1 MRLQFWY
8 FSDFT
13 AAYVVLSGLN
23 VSYRGR
29 YLCQC
34 AKKTPTLWH
43 DVVVTTNNAS
53 NPDQDPASFAA
64 PADAEAIEMLTALR
78 DELSKDLFPLEIA
91 GAVESRQAAKDARAQ
106 MDDYILP
113 RYRSLDA
120 PLLAVVGGS
129 TGAGK
134 STLVNALVGHPVTR
148 AGAIRPT
155 TRQPILLHHSED
167 TRWVDSDRILPSLKR
182 ITGTPVAPHAML
194 PADKVGID
202 PDPAL
207 IDSLV
212 LLEDPAVPRG
222 LALLD
227 APDID
232 SVSDENRQLA
242 GQLLAAADLWIFVT
256 TANRYA
262 DAVPWKLLSE
272 AAVRN
277 ITVSIILDR
286 VPAGVAE
293 EISADLQR
301 MLERE
306 GLSSSRIFVI
316 EEQELDELDMLP
328 AAAVSELKSWL
339 GQIAANS
346 ESRAAIARQTLAGV
360 LKQLGDRTEAI
371 AASATAQDESSERL
385 ASYVEEAFEEA
396 KAGIIKAT
404 NDGTL
409 LRGEVLARWQDFVGT
424 GEFFRSL
431 ESGIGRLRDR
441 IGAFFTGKPQP
452 VDHVE
457 KAIESGLHAVVVD
470 QIATAC
476 ETAESRW
483 RADPAGKMLL
493 EGKNLGEVS
502 PGFSAEV
509 AKQIRA
515 WQLDLMDI
523 IRSEGANKR
532 MTARMVSFGI
542 NGVAVALMVVV
553 FASTAGLTGLEVGI
567 AGGSAVVGQKLL
579 EAIFGEDAVRRLAK
593 KAMEGLEVRCSELLE
608 SEKKRFMLMLSVEAA
623 ESQSAQFG
631 HYAAAIRR
639 LAREQGA

>member
-1 MRLQFWY
+1 M
-8 FSDFT
+8 
-13 AAYVVLSGLN
+13 
-23 VSYRGR
+23 
-29 YLCQC
+29 
-34 AKKTPTLWH
+34 
-43 DVVVTTNNAS
+43 TTNNAS
-53 NPDQDPASFAA
+53 NPGQDAASFAA
-64 PADAEAIEMLTALR
+64 PADAEAIELLTALR
-78 DELSKDLFPLEIA
+78 NELSKDLFPLEIA
-91 GAVESRQAAKDARAQ
+91 GAVESRQAAKEARAQ
-106 MDDYILP
+106 LDDYVLP
-113 RYRSLDA
+113 RYGSLDA

-134 STLVNALVGHPVTR
+134 STLVNALVGHTVTR

-155 TRQPILLHHSED
+155 TRQPILLHHAED
-167 TRWVDSDRILPSLKR
+167 AKWLDSDRILPGLKR
-182 ITGTPVAPHAML
+182 ITGTPVAPDAML
-194 PADKVGID
+194 PADRVGID

-207 IDSLV
+207 IDSIVLV
-212 LLEDPAVPRG
+212 EDPEVPRG

-232 SVSDENRQLA
+232 SVADENRRLA

-272 AAVRN
+272 AANRN

-293 EISADLQR
+293 EINADLQR

-306 GLSSSRIFVI
+306 GLGSARIFVI
-316 EEQELDELDMLP
+316 EEQELDELEMLP
-328 AAAVSELKSWL
+328 AAAIAELKSWL
-339 GQIAANS
+339 EQIAANS

-360 LKQLGDRTEAI
+360 LKQLGEKTEAM
-371 AASATAQDESSERL
+371 AASAAAQDESSQRL
-385 ASYVEEAFEEA
+385 ASYVSEAFEDA
-396 KAGIIKAT
+396 KAGIIQAT

-457 KAIESGLHAVVVD
+457 KAIENGLHAVVVD

-476 ETAESRW
+476 ENAESRW
-483 RADPAGKMLL
+483 RADPAGQMLL

-502 PGFSAEV
+502 PGFSDEV

-593 KAMEGLEVRCSELLE
+593 KAMEGLEIRCSELLE
-608 SEKKRFMLMLSVEAA
+608 SEKKRFMLTLSVAPT
-623 ESQSAQFG
+623 ESLSSQFV
-631 HYAAAIRR
+631 HYASAIHR

>member
-1 MRLQFWY
+1 M
-8 FSDFT
+8 
-13 AAYVVLSGLN
+13 
-23 VSYRGR
+23 
-29 YLCQC
+29 
-34 AKKTPTLWH
+34 
-43 DVVVTTNNAS
+43 TTNNAS
-53 NPDQDPASFAA
+53 KPDKDPASFAA
-64 PADAEAIEMLTALR
+64 PADAEAIEILTALR

-91 GAVESRQAAKDARAQ
+91 GVVESRQAAKDTLAQ
-106 MDDYILP
+106 LDDYILP

-155 TRQPILLHHSED
+155 TRQPILLHHPED
-167 TRWVDSDRILPSLKR
+167 THWVDSDRILPGLKR
-182 ITGTPVAPHAML
+182 ITGTPGVSKALL
-194 PADKVGID
+194 PADRVGID

-207 IDSLV
+207 IDSIV
-212 LLEDPAVPRG
+212 LLEDQAVPRG

-272 AAVRN
+272 AAKRN

-293 EISADLQR
+293 EVSVDLQR

-306 GLSSSRIFVI
+306 GLSSARVFVI
-316 EEQELDELDMLP
+316 EEQWLDELDMLP
-328 AAAVSELKSWL
+328 ANAVAELKSWL
-339 GQIAANS
+339 EQIAANS

-360 LKQLGDRTEAI
+360 LRLLGDRTEAM
-371 AASATAQDESSERL
+371 AAALTAQNESSERL

-396 KAGIIKAT
+396 KAGIVKAT

-424 GEFFRSL
+424 GELFRSL

-470 QIATAC
+470 QIASAC

-483 RADPAGKMLL
+483 RADPAGKSLL

-623 ESQSAQFG
+623 ESQSAQFA

>member
-1 MRLQFWY
+1 M
-8 FSDFT
+8 
-13 AAYVVLSGLN
+13 
-23 VSYRGR
+23 
-29 YLCQC
+29 
-34 AKKTPTLWH
+34 
-43 DVVVTTNNAS
+43 
-53 NPDQDPASFAA
+53 
-64 PADAEAIEMLTALR
+64 PADAEAIDLLTALR
-78 DELSKDLFPLEIA
+78 GQLGQDLFPLELS
-91 GAVESRQAAKDARAQ
+91 GAADSRTAARETVAQ
-106 MDDYILP
+106 LEDYILP

-155 TRQPILLHHSED
+155 TRQPILLHHKED
-167 TRWVDSDRILPSLKR
+167 KKWLDSDRILPGLKR
-182 ITGTPVAPHAML
+182 ITGTPVAGTSVL
-194 PADKVGID
+194 SADKVGMD

-207 IDSLV
+207 IDSIV
-212 LLEDPAVPRG
+212 LLEDRAVPRG

-232 SVSDENRQLA
+232 SVSDENRRLA
-242 GQLLAAADLWIFVT
+242 SQLLAAADLWIFVT

-272 AAVRN
+272 AATRN
-277 ITVSIILDR
+277 ITVSIVLDR
-286 VPAGVAE
+286 VPAGVTE
-293 EISADLQR
+293 EISADLHR

-306 GLSSSRIFVI
+306 GLSSARVFVI
-316 EEQELDELDMLP
+316 EEQELNALDMLP
-328 AAAVSELKSWL
+328 AAAVTELKSWL
-339 GQIAANS
+339 EQIAVNS

-360 LKQLGDRTEAI
+360 LKQLGDRTETM
-371 AASATAQDESSERL
+371 AAAVKTQDESARRL
-385 ASYVEEAFEEA
+385 TSYVDEAFEEA
-396 KAGIIKAT
+396 KTGILQAT
-404 NDGTL
+404 KDGTL

-470 QIATAC
+470 QGATAC

-483 RADPAGKMLL
+483 RADPAGIALL
-493 EGKNLGEVS
+493 GGKNLGEVS

-523 IRSEGANKR
+523 IRSEGASKR

-593 KAMEGLEVRCSELLE
+593 KAMQGLEIRCNELLDG
-608 SEKKRFMLMLSVEAA
+608 EKKRFELILSEVPTEA
-623 ESQSAQFG
+623 QSTKLEE
-631 HYAAAIRR
+631 YAAAVRR
-639 LAREQGA
+639 LAREQDA